1 MVAAGV
7 DEADKMENPR
17 SGMAA
22 RPSADGLRVLLAVPE
37 RLCCTQ
43 LDTYLAATRAVA
55 VVGRTSSEST
65 AMQLFFR
72 EQPDVTVLDWRIAES
87 EPARLVGLLKR
98 VAPGACVIAVVPGV
112 DSMPARAARA
122 LDADLIVT
130 CGELPATLT
139 DCIATR
145 VARAP
150 A

>member
-1 MVAAGV
+1 
-7 DEADKMENPR
+7 MENPR
-17 SGMAA
+17 SGMTV
-22 RPSADGLRVLLAVPE
+22 RRSGDGLRVLLAVPE

-43 LDTYLAATRAVA
+43 LDTYLAATPGIA

-98 VAPGACVIAVVPGV
+98 VAPGACVIAVVPGA

-122 LDADLIVT
+122 LDADIIVT
-130 CGELPATLT
+130 CGELPGTLT
-139 DCIATR
+139 DCIDR
-145 VARAP
+145 RRARTTA
-150 A
+150 